1 MRRAG
6 TILRCVLVV
15 ASLAF
20 LYSVTWGI
28 ASALAF
34 AGGWAILSL
43 TGPCPLGRASPLL
56 LYLLLASYPIWGVVV
71 GRAARQALGNAR
83 WAGAVVGVVHVAM
96 QLSIWPP
103 PSVQRGAAAV
113 LLLAAFLGCTAGGML
128 GPKPGGPKPRAAHQ
142 EIA

>member
-20 LYSVTWGI
+20 LYSVTWGMVT
-28 ASALAF
+28 ALAF

-43 TGPCPLGRASPLL
+43 TGSCPLGRASPVL
-56 LYLLLASYPIWGVVV
+56 LYLLLSSYPVWGVVV
-71 GRAARQALGNAR
+71 GSAARQALGGAR
-83 WAGAVVGVVHVAM
+83 WAGAVVGVVHVAV
-96 QLSIWPP
+96 QLSICSPP
-103 PSVQRGAAAV
+103 PAQRGVAAV

-128 GPKPGGPKPRAAHQ
+128 GRRPGESKPRAAHQ
-142 EIA
+142 DIA